1 MMRGKIEER
10 EEISMI
16 GNTSPRNS
24 PLAKMVITEVGVAS
38 EEVEIREAA
47 IVEAVMALVAATKRD
62 LEVEEEIMPQDQ
74 TTCFLTRTSR
84 PCD

>member
-1 MMRGKIEER
+1 MMRVTIEER

-24 PLAKMVITEVGVAS
+24 PLAKMVITEVAVAS

-47 IVEAVMALVAATKRD
+47 IVEAVMALVVATMRD

-74 TTCFLTRTSR
+74 ITCFLTRTSQ
-84 PCD
+84 PCE

>member
-1 MMRGKIEER
+1 MMRVTIEER

-24 PLAKMVITEVGVAS
+24 PLAKMVITEVAVAS
-38 EEVEIREAA
+38 EVVEIREAA

-62 LEVEEEIMPQDQ
+62 LEVEEEIMAQDQ
-74 TTCFLTRTSR
+74 TTCFLTRTSQH
-84 PCD
+84 CE

>member
-1 MMRGKIEER
+1 MMRVKIEER

-24 PLAKMVITEVGVAS
+24 PLAKMVITEVAVAS
-38 EEVEIREAA
+38 EVVEIREAA

-62 LEVEEEIMPQDQ
+62 LEVEEEIMAQDQ
-74 TTCFLTRTSR
+74 TTCFLTRTSQH
-84 PCD
+84 CE

>member
-1 MMRGKIEER
+1 MMRVKIEER

-24 PLAKMVITEVGVAS
+24 PLAKMVITEVAVAS

-47 IVEAVMALVAATKRD
+47 IVEAVMALVVATMRD
-62 LEVEEEIMPQDQ
+62 LELEEEIMLQDQ
-74 TTCFLTRTSR
+74 TTCFLTRTSQL
-84 PCD
+84 CE